1 MAATK
6 TGTADLKAVAR
17 IGNIV
22 RRMGAQSVIVS
33 QTVAARFGLNTT
45 DLEGLDLIQL
55 EGQVSAGALAAATG
69 LTSGAATALIDRLER
84 AGYVERADDPAD
96 RRRVL
101 VRIREGS
108 IVEIAKVYMPM
119 QKRMF
124 ALWSQYSPAELAV
137 IEDFLGRSLALSVDC
152 VTDLRA
158 GPARPSPSDH

>member
-1 MAATK
+1 MHKGGAASFNHV
-6 TGTADLKAVAR
+6 GR

-55 EGQVSAGALAAATG
+55 QGQVTAGQLAAATG
-69 LTSGAATALIDRLER
+69 LTSGAVTALIDRLER
-84 AGYVERADDPAD
+84 AGYVERVDDPAD

-108 IVEIAKVYMPM
+108 IVEIAKVYAPM

-124 ALWSQYSPAELAV
+124 ALWSQYSADELKV
-137 IEDFLGRSLALSVDC
+137 IEDFLSRSLELSVEC
-152 VTDLRA
+152 VADLREKA
-158 GPARPSPSDH
+158 

>member
-1 MAATK
+1 MPAKPTAANK
-6 TGTADLKAVAR
+6 GGAAHFNHVGR

-55 EGQVSAGALAAATG
+55 QGQVTAGQLAAATG
-69 LTSGAATALIDRLER
+69 LTSGAVTALIDRLVR
-84 AGYVERADDPAD
+84 AGYVERFDDPAD

-101 VRIREGS
+101 VRIRGGS
-108 IVEIAKVYMPM
+108 IVEIAKVYAPM

-124 ALWSQYSPAELAV
+124 ALWSQYSADELTV
-137 IEDFLGRSLALSVDC
+137 IEDFLTRSLALSVEC
-152 VTDLRA
+152 VADLRE
-158 GPARPSPSDH
+158 RS